1 MNLADYLSE
10 LLGQQDEVSVP
21 GLGYFVRERVSGSFN
36 EKENKFYP
44 PYHKVKFI
52 AQYKDDDTFAQYVAD
67 KKNISLASSK
77 YFAEKFISKL
87 REEAA
92 KGKYLF
98 ADLGLFQT
106 DSDQQLIFKP
116 HEKIAADPDFY
127 GFPPVDITRLTKPSG
142 GNIKSVYAEPAVVT
156 SVVTPPPVQLVEQQ
170 QYFEEETERKKK
182 TNIWLIILIILAV
195 IALAVFGIYKF
206 YPTAFDKI
214 NETFHKITGKKAD
227 TVVPVY
233 RHEIKA
239 DTIKKIVPAKDT
251 LAQPLSSATATGAA
265 TTPTGEWKL
274 IAYKNRQKKLA
285 MNEVKFLQNRNV
297 QAEIVPR
304 SEIVG
309 PIYRVSV
316 GTFSTEGDAEA
327 EKTVLVKAGK
337 IDPESE
343 VIQITPQQ

>member
-116 HEKIAADPDFY
+116 HDKIAADPDFY
-127 GFPPVDITRLTKPSG
+127 GFAAIDITRLTKPSG
-142 GNIKSVYAEPAVVT
+142 GNIKSVYTEPVIAP
-156 SVVTPPPVQLVEQQ
+156 VVTPPPVQLVEQQ

-182 TNIWLIILIILAV
+182 TNIWLVILIILAV
-195 IALAVFGIYKF
+195 LALAIFGIYKF
-206 YPTAFDKI
+206 YPSAFDKI
-214 NETFHKITGKKAD
+214 NETYHKITGKKED

-239 DTIKKIVPAKDT
+239 DTIKKIVPVKDS
-251 LAQPLSSATATGAA
+251 LAQPLSSTAPAATAN
-265 TTPTGEWKL
+265 TPPGEWKL

-285 MNEVKFLQNRNV
+285 MDEVKLLQSKDV
-297 QAEIVPR
+297 HAEIVPR
-304 SEIVG
+304 GEILG

-316 GTFSTEGDAEA
+316 GTFSTESDAEA
-327 EKTVLVKAGK
+327 EKNVLVKAGK
-337 IDPESE
+337 ISPDSE
-343 VIQITPQQ
+343 IVDITNQQ